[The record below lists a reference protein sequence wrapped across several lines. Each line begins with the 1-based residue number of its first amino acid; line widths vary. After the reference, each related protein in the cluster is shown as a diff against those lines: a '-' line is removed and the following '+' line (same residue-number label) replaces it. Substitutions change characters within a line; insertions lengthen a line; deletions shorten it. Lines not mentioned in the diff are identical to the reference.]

1 MLESDAGVTNPSPSA
16 SEIPSQLPSHVSTVA
31 PAENPTES
39 WLTAM
44 AGGLSPAA
52 GPYVQVLS
60 PGDTNYNNI
69 SRPSRAAM
77 GRANPE
83 ALAAAVKTKDEIA
96 QIKASFKSRKKA
108 AAVAGFYERQNH
120 LIEVLLEPVGTV
132 ANDDEHEKLLKV
144 KIAIYGSLL
153 ANLLLFCLQ
162 LFAAVSSSSLSLF
175 ATMADSFMDLMSNL
189 VLVFAN
195 LTAAKRNL
203 QRYPAGKKRF
213 ETAGIVVFSCAM
225 GALSVQLITES
236 AKALAAGSHDTDLT
250 VSNIS
255 SICVAVAVKA
265 CLFVYCASLRKYPS
279 ANVLAQDHRNDII
292 LNTTGIA
299 LSILGQKVLW
309 WVDPMGGILIALWI
323 LFNWGS
329 TAVEHIQKFIGETAS
344 PLFLNRITYIA
355 MTHHPEILQVDTVR
369 AYSSGAGYFVEVD
382 IVMDPS
388 TPLQRSHDVGEA
400 LQVKIES
407 IEDVER
413 AFVHI
418 DYESLHTPEHPC

>member
-1 MLESDAGVTNPSPSA
+1 
-16 SEIPSQLPSHVSTVA
+16 
-31 PAENPTES
+31 
-39 WLTAM
+39 
-44 AGGLSPAA
+44 
-52 GPYVQVLS
+52 
-60 PGDTNYNNI
+60 
-69 SRPSRAAM
+69 M

-213 ETAGIVVFSCAM
+213 ETAGIVGCCAM